1 MAKRERSA
9 GVLVFRATKTGRKYL
24 LLNYGRHWDFPKGHV
39 EPGEDL
45 LQTALRELEEETG
58 INDVQVF
65 PGFSHEIKY
74 FFRDKK
80 KQLIHKTVWFG
91 LAETRSTR
99 VRLSDEHI
107 GSEFLDFQPAVKRL
121 TYAAAKSLL
130 RHAEEFLNDV
140 SIDGHG
146 NNRPARS

>member
-9 GVLVFRATKTGRKYL
+9 GVLVFRSTKTGRKYL
-24 LLNYGRHWDFPKGHV
+24 LLDYGRHWDFPKGHV

-45 LQTALRELEEETG
+45 IQTALRELEEETG
-58 INDVQVF
+58 ITDAAVI

-80 KQLIHKTVWFG
+80 KHLIHKTVWFG
-91 LAETRSTR
+91 LAQTAASK
-99 VRLSDEHI
+99 VRLSNEHV
-107 GSEFLDFQPAVKRL
+107 GSEFLGFDQAIKRL

-130 RHAEEFLNDV
+130 RHAEEFLNRNSAKD
-140 SIDGHG
+140 G